1 MEVNAGKSR
10 AAGGAQGAPGCRW
23 GTGRRRRGET
33 PGLGAGGLPRAAG
46 RLGLGSRSAPA
57 RLPLG
62 SRVAPGA
69 APLPPSRLP
78 ATPQRGP
85 AAPARPPPHMAGPRE
100 PRARCVY
107 VRRRAG
113 AGWLGGR
120 VTRHYIMG
128 AEAAAA
134 GGDT

>member
-1 MEVNAGKSR
+1 MSLGPAR
-10 AAGGAQGAPGCRW
+10 WAAARFLSV
-23 GTGRRRRGET
+23 TG
-33 PGLGAGGLPRAAG
+33 
-46 RLGLGSRSAPA
+46 SAPI
-57 RLPLG
+57 
-62 SRVAPGA
+62 APQA
-69 APLPPSRLP
+69 APQSPSRFP
-78 ATPQRGP
+78 AKPQRGP

>member
-1 MEVNAGKSR
+1 MQVRAGLRRVGDGGEGARSPLGGHLGGR
-10 AAGGAQGAPGCRW
+10 RASLRSTGWAAARFLSAAG
-23 GTGRRRRGET
+23 
-33 PGLGAGGLPRAAG
+33 
-46 RLGLGSRSAPA
+46 SAPVA
-57 RLPLG
+57 P
-62 SRVAPGA
+62 RVAPRS
-69 APLPPSRLP
+69 PHRFL

-85 AAPARPPPHMAGPRE
+85 AAPARPPPHMARPRE